1 MSPRGGLRE
10 RLARLRGST
19 VVHDLARLQ
28 SPMAAVGR
36 LEPELQALG
45 DADLREQARALRA
58 EARGGRPLDE
68 IQVRAYALVR
78 EVARRAL
85 GLRPFDVQVIAAF
98 ALHGGA
104 VVEMQT
110 GEGKTLAAVMPAFL
124 NALTGRGVHV
134 LTFND
139 YLARRDADW
148 RGPV

>member
-1 MSPRGGLRE
+1 M
-10 RLARLRGST
+10 
-19 VVHDLARLQ
+19 
-28 SPMAAVGR
+28 
-36 LEPELQALG
+36 
-45 DADLREQARALRA
+45 
-58 EARGGRPLDE
+58 
-68 IQVRAYALVR
+68 R
-78 EVARRAL
+78 EVARRTL

-139 YLARRDADW
+139 YLARRDAEW
-148 RGPV
+148 MGPVYRALGVSVDWVDGGRAAPSGGAPMPPT